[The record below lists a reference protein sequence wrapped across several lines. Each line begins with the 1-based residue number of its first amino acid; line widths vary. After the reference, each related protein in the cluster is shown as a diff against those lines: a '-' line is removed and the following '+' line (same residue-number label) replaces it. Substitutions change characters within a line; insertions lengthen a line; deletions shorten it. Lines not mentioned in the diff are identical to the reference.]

1 MNSYK
6 RLFEQISPR
15 ESDEELI
22 RKAMARKEESMKD
35 DKKKSKHFL
44 LRKSFLI
51 PAVALLVVG
60 TATISVGAATNWEY
74 IEAFRNMFTKSYEG
88 NVAVSSVVQSTFS
101 APDVIHDSPAE
112 ADTAVTSG
120 SAAATTAI
128 TASTTTATEK
138 IEYVPEQP
146 IGTFDFEKY
155 GKPLGFVMMGD
166 GVTATVE
173 GMLAYNDLCYLMYTV
188 EASDELLQKTGG
200 VVPGLRIDFGNF
212 GFKIDGKVAG
222 GMGYSS
228 ETISTEGNKRT
239 GCIEIHYDN
248 IDLSG
253 KTLNIAFLSEASI
266 GGGNVTLISENKDIL
281 VDFPLAESIEREINL
296 PLETSTFNGEI
307 TKISVGGFKTTLHFT
322 GSSVAQPAETYEVT
336 VAENGSYIISD
347 MEMGVTLYDE
357 LKAFGDAVITL
368 KSGVTVTA
376 KFDAM
381 RETSRD
387 DTKSGTMTLSH
398 TYPIIPDDV
407 VSITF
412 GEYAI
417 IL

>member
-1 MNSYK
+1 MNNYK

-22 RKAMARKEESMKD
+22 RKAMARKEESMKN
-35 DKKKSKHFL
+35 DKNKSKHFL
-44 LRKSFLI
+44 HRKSFLI
-51 PAVALLVVG
+51 PAVALLVLSA
-60 TATISVGAATNWEY
+60 ATISVGAATDWGY
-74 IEAFRNMFTKSYEG
+74 IEAFRNMFAKSYEG
-88 NVAVSSVVQSTFS
+88 NVAVSSVVQSTVS
-101 APDVIHDSPAE
+101 TPAVISDSPAE
-112 ADTAVTSG
+112 ADNAAASG
-120 SAAATTAI
+120 SVAATAAI
-128 TASTTTATEK
+128 TASTTTAPEQ

-146 IGTFDFEKY
+146 IGTFDFEEY
-155 GKPLGFVMMGD
+155 GKPLGFVMRGD
-166 GVTATVE
+166 GVTATVD

-188 EASDELLQKTGG
+188 EASDELLRKTGG

-248 IDLSG
+248 VDLSG
-253 KTLNIAFLSEASI
+253 KTLNIAFLSEANI

-281 VDFPLAESIEREINL
+281 VDFPLAENIEREINL

-322 GSSVAQPAETYEVT
+322 GSSAAEPADAYEVT
-336 VAENGSYIISD
+336 VAEDGSYIITD

-387 DTKSGTMTLSH
+387 GTKSGKMTLSH

-407 VSITF
+407 VSIAF
-412 GEYAI
+412 GKYNI